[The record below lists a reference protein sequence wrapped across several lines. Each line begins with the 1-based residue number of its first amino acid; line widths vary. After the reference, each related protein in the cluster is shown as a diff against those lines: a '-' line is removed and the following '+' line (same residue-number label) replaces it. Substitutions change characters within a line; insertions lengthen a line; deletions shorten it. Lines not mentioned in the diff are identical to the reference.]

1 MMGLALFDG
10 CNYVLRRE
18 SPETQREFVQH
29 GQDKVTTGWEM
40 MVPPP
45 GPDGVPYQIIFVGPT
60 PEHRGS
66 AFRLSIVTTEDA
78 TVPDE
83 AEVLLE
89 TYYKA
94 GTERTVMF
102 QGIYK
107 QFKAIPDQHAPNA
120 AVALQKRAEAGEDYV
135 IRLTVTVPAD
145 GPPPDPTADKSF
157 FELECVKLWWQETA

>member
-18 SPETQREFVQH
+18 SPETQRDIVQH
-29 GQDKVTTGWEM
+29 GQGKITTGWEM

-66 AFRLSIVTTEDA
+66 AIRLSMVTIADA
-78 TVPDE
+78 TMPDE

-89 TYYKA
+89 TYHKSGA
-94 GTERTVMF
+94 ERTVMF
-102 QGIYK
+102 QGTYQ
-107 QFKAIPDQHAPNA
+107 QFKSIPDQHAPNA

-135 IRLTVTVPAD
+135 IRLTVTVSAD
-145 GPPPDPTADKSF
+145 GPQPDPTADESF

>member
-1 MMGLALFDG
+1 MGLALFDG
-10 CNYVLRRE
+10 CNYILRRE
-18 SPETQREFVQH
+18 SPETQREFVLH
-29 GQDKVTTGWEM
+29 GQGKVTAGWEM

-66 AFRLSIVTTEDA
+66 AIRLSMVTPDDA
-78 TVPDE
+78 PVSDD

-89 TYYKA
+89 TYYKTGA
-94 GTERTVMF
+94 ERTVMF
-102 QGIYK
+102 QGTYG
-107 QFKAIPDQHAPNA
+107 QFKAIRDQRAPNA
-120 AVALQKRAEAGEDYV
+120 AVALQRRAEAGEDYV

-145 GPPPDPTADKSF
+145 GPQPDPTADDSF

>member
-1 MMGLALFDG
+1 MALALFEG
-10 CNYVLRRE
+10 YNYVLRRE
-18 SPETQREFVQH
+18 SPETQRDFVQH
-29 GQDKVTTGWEM
+29 GQGTVTAGWEM

-66 AFRLSIVTTEDA
+66 AIRLSMVTTAEA
-78 TVPDE
+78 PVPDE

-89 TYYKA
+89 TYYKTSA
-94 GTERTVMF
+94 EHTTVF
-102 QGIYK
+102 QGTYR

-135 IRLTVTVPAD
+135 IRLAVKVPAH
-145 GPPPDPTADKSF
+145 GPQPDPTADGSF